1 MPGQRCAAGCRGA
14 REQPSR
20 GSAGVGE
27 EESQRPVRSS
37 GSAGSMQGAGSNTNL
52 WRRSPGC
59 VRGKLL
65 AGDTGREKRYRE
77 SKKGCG
83 CLGLARAEEGA
94 EHRPWPSRRQD
105 KARGR
110 PRFQQERRSYSLSA
124 MRPAATSM
132 RIQTQAELPCRGCP
146 APQSSCPCLPW
157 QHHQANGA
165 TRGQQ
170 ATQTRALTTPR
181 LSACLP
187 GLPGEGNRQAI
198 P

>member
-1 MPGQRCAAGCRGA
+1 MPGQRCAAGCRVA
-14 REQPSR
+14 WEQWSH
-20 GSAGVGE
+20 GSAGAGE
-27 EESQRPVRSS
+27 EESQRPVKSS

-52 WRRSPGC
+52 WQRSPGC

-105 KARGR
+105 KARGQ

-124 MRPAATSM
+124 TRPAATRM

-157 QHHQANGA
+157 QHHPANGA
-165 TRGQQ
+165 TRGMLRT
-170 ATQTRALTTPR
+170 ASNPDTCPDRPTVICVP
-181 LSACLP
+181 P
-187 GLPGEGNRQAI
+187 
-198 P
+198 